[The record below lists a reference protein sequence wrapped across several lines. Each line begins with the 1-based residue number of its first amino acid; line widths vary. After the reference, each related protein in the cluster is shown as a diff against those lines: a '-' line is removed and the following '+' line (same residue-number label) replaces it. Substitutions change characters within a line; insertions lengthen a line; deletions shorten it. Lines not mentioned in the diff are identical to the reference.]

1 MNVSIH
7 VLLLVVAPEQIVKL
21 TFILQFA
28 FVHQDFKEILL
39 LLVLKQDAVV
49 IQIAPPMKS
58 VTT

>member
-1 MNVSIH
+1 MSVSIH
-7 VLLLVVAPEQIVKL
+7 VLPLVVAPEQIVKL
-21 TFILQFA
+21 TFVLQFA
-28 FVHQDFKEILL
+28 YAHQAFKEILL